1 MRRQCLVIGSKEAR
15 NRSVR
20 QYFLFTGFG
29 QKIAQQ
35 AHLHPWLHEFVV
47 MIRFPAGR
55 FASLGA
61 RDIAV
66 GRHTFLSALAFH
78 QLLLQSYAAAVPRGS
93 PLTSLSYH
101 FGLMLRFCAV
111 PCHTNSLLPWL
122 LSTA

>member
-35 AHLHPWLHEFVV
+35 AHLHPRLHEFVLV
-47 MIRFPAGR
+47 LRFLAGR

-66 GRHTFLSALAFH
+66 GRHALLSALSFH
-78 QLLLQSYAAAVPRGS
+78 RYLLQSYAATAPKGS
-93 PLTSLSYH
+93 LLTSLSYH
-101 FGLMLRFCAV
+101 FGLMLRFCV
-111 PCHTNSLLPWL
+111 IPCHTHSLLPWL
-122 LSTA
+122 